1 HFARAQEMN
10 VDDLALALGV
20 GSARGA
26 RALARAVG
34 ATGVGPPSDA
44 KLTVVTLGDAVA
56 RAIEEAGHV
65 ALRARFE
72 GGRLPLEDGTADAL
86 CTSGLPD
93 LSVAQELIKQCARVV
108 RNGGSVIIATAVGI
122 VGRGPERHVL
132 TAMFMHAGL
141 VGISQQLSR
150 GTALTGGRV
159 RR

>member
-1 HFARAQEMN
+1 MN
-10 VDDLALALGV
+10 VDDLALALNV

-34 ATGVGPPSDA
+34 ASSEP
-44 KLTVVTLGDAVA
+44 KRQVVALGEAVA
-56 RAIEEAGHV
+56 RALEQAGHT
-65 ALRARFE
+65 ALRARLDR
-72 GGRLPLEDGTADAL
+72 GRLALDDSSADAL

-93 LSVAQELIKQCARVV
+93 LSVAPQLIKECARVV
-108 RNGGSVIIATAVGI
+108 RGGGSVIVATAAGI

-141 VGISQQLSR
+141 VGITQQLAR
-150 GTALTGGRV
+150 GTAITSGRV

>member
-1 HFARAQEMN
+1 MN
-10 VDDLALALGV
+10 VDDLALALNV

-34 ATGVGPPSDA
+34 PSSEG
-44 KLTVVTLGDAVA
+44 KRQVVALGEAVA
-56 RAIEEAGHV
+56 RALEQAGHAAV
-65 ALRARFE
+65 RARLE
-72 GGRLPLEDGTADAL
+72 RGRLSLEDASADAL

-93 LSVAQELIKQCARVV
+93 LSVAPQLIKECARVV
-108 RNGGSVIIATAVGI
+108 RADGSVIVATAAGI

-141 VGISQQLSR
+141 VGITQQLSR
-150 GTALTGGRV
+150 GTAITSGRV

>member
-1 HFARAQEMN
+1 MN
-10 VDDLALALGV
+10 VDDLALALNV

-34 ATGVGPPSDA
+34 ASSER
-44 KLTVVTLGDAVA
+44 KREVVALGEAVA
-56 RAIEEAGHV
+56 RALEQAGHT
-65 ALRARFE
+65 ALRARLDR
-72 GGRLPLEDGTADAL
+72 GRLALDDSSADAL

-93 LSVAQELIKQCARVV
+93 LSVAPQLIKECARVV
-108 RNGGSVIIATAVGI
+108 RSGGSVIVATAAGI

-141 VGISQQLSR
+141 VGITQQLAR
-150 GTALTGGRV
+150 GTAITSGRV

>member
-1 HFARAQEMN
+1 MN

-26 RALARAVG
+26 RALARAVPG
-34 ATGVGPPSDA
+34 E
-44 KLTVVTLGDAVA
+44 KRTVAALGEAVA
-56 RAIEEAGHV
+56 RALEQSGHT
-65 ALRARFE
+65 AARARLE
-72 GGRLPLEDGTADAL
+72 RGRLALDDSSVDAL

-93 LSVAQELIKQCARVV
+93 LSMAPQLIKECARVV
-108 RNGGSVIIATAVGI
+108 RSGGSVIIATAAGI

-141 VGISQQLSR
+141 VGITQQLVR
-150 GTALTGGRV
+150 GTAITSGRV

>member
-1 HFARAQEMN
+1 MN

-34 ATGVGPPSDA
+34 SRKDE
-44 KLTVVTLGDAVA
+44 KLRVVALGEAVA
-56 RAIEEAGHV
+56 KALEQAGHEAV
-65 ALRARFE
+65 RARLE
-72 GGRLPLEDGTADAL
+72 RGRLPLEDASADAL

-93 LSVAQELIKQCARVV
+93 LSVAPQLIRECARVV
-108 RNGGSVIIATAVGI
+108 RNGGSVIVATAAGI

-141 VGISQQLSR
+141 VGIAQQMSR
-150 GTALTGGRV
+150 GTALTSGRV